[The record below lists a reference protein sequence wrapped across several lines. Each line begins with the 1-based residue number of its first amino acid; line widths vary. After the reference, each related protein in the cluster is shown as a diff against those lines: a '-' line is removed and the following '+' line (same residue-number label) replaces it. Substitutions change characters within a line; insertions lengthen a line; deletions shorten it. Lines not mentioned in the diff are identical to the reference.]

1 MKKIFATIFF
11 LTACIHVVTAQ
22 QRDNDVKIQA
32 LKIAFITQRLKLTSA
47 EAQKFWPV
55 FNAYDNEM
63 IKQMHESKSGDVLG
77 NEEKM
82 LQIRKKYSNSFEKII
97 GKERTNTLFSSEREF
112 RNILIKRLKN
122 HKPGGGRN
130 R

>member
-1 MKKIFATIFF
+1 MKKLLFTFLL
-11 LTACIHVVTAQ
+11 LTACVHLTIAQ
-22 QRDNDVKIQA
+22 RSNDEKIQA
-32 LKIAFITQRLKLTSA
+32 LKIAFITQRLKLTSS

-55 FNAYDNEM
+55 FNQYDDEM
-63 IKQMHESKSGDVLG
+63 IKLMHESKDGDILG

-82 LQIRKKYSNSFEKII
+82 LKIRKKYSNSFEKII
-97 GKERTNTLFSSEREF
+97 GKERTNTLFGSEREF